1 MTDRDGASSL
11 PSSSCC
17 SSSEVVFV
25 SRICGLSLGCNR
37 RRQLND
43 DDTGLRGTRR
53 PPNGTFALTWLLSY
67 FMMRHT
73 RRVTAFFMTVLFAH
87 VLWVGSGFACVMPE
101 TGHSSSSP
109 MATMGMYDPS
119 MAGMDMPD
127 AAGHSPGGEPAHDHA
142 PCKLPWAPDGC
153 SSMTPCAPIAL
164 ASPTEPLGSPEII
177 LPSIARLAVLTPP
190 SQVRTPDLPPPRA

>member
-1 MTDRDGASSL
+1 
-11 PSSSCC
+11 
-17 SSSEVVFV
+17 
-25 SRICGLSLGCNR
+25 
-37 RRQLND
+37 
-43 DDTGLRGTRR
+43 
-53 PPNGTFALTWLLSY
+53 
-67 FMMRHT
+67 MMRRT

-101 TGHSSSSP
+101 MGRSP
-109 MATMGMYDPS
+109 SAAMTTMDMSDAN

-127 AAGHSPGGEPAHDHA
+127 ATGNSPRGAPARDHA

-164 ASPTEPLGSPEII
+164 ASPTEPLGSPEMMP
-177 LPSIARLAVLTPP
+177 PSIARLAVLTPP